1 MRLARQLAL
10 LGFVV
15 GLGGPIA
22 FYDTTPPFFPYGS
35 HLVCL
40 WCPDATPG
48 LPDSLTWMS
57 LRFGLMSAVAFATV
71 GYAIGFLLNKLRS

>member
-15 GLGGPIA
+15 GLGATIA

-35 HLVCL
+35 HLVCA
-40 WCPDATPG
+40 WCPDPASFPESVVWK
-48 LPDSLTWMS
+48 SLK
-57 LRFGLMSAVAFATV
+57 LGLMSGGVFAAV
-71 GYAIGFLLNKLRS
+71 GYAAGYLLSKLHF